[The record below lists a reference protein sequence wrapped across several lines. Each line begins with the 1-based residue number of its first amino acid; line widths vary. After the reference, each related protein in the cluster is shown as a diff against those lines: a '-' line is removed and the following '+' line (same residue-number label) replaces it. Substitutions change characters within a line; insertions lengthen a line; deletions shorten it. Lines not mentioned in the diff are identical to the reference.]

1 MPTAKK
7 KGRPKK
13 TGPSDPVAGSAPK
26 FEHWDRSCADGIFF
40 LTKFEEVYLEKESH
54 DKGKVLFCQ
63 ESLKN
68 SEVIHPERPSSE
80 NVNIFAK
87 LKPGHVSYGE
97 HEKGWEHKN
106 LARNINALTKAY
118 VNFKE
123 TGKGMSV
130 YSAFVQS
137 CSHTPSNTVVC
148 CCFVWKSQDCPE
160 PSSPEQ
166 ILVHRSATKIGPLA
180 SISDLEATQTTS
192 QQTLK

>member
-1 MPTAKK
+1 MPATAKK

-13 TGPSDPVAGSAPK
+13 TGPSNTVGSAPT
-26 FEHWDRSCADGIFF
+26 FEHWDRGCADGIFF
-40 LTKFEEVYLEKESH
+40 LIKFEEVYLDKESRAQE
-54 DKGKVLFCQ
+54 KVIFCQ

-68 SEVIHPERPSSE
+68 PEVIHPERPSSE

-87 LKPGHVSYGE
+87 LKPGHVSYGQ

-106 LARNINALTKAY
+106 FARNINALTKAY
-118 VNFKE
+118 VKWKE

-148 CCFVWKSQDCPE
+148 CCFVWKSQDCPA
-160 PSSPEQ
+160 PSSTEQ
-166 ILVHRSATKIGPLA
+166 ISLHQSATKIGPLA